1 MSLVLTDDESL
12 IADSVRSLLARSAPV
27 SAFRAIRDRGDAVRY
42 DPALWTELA
51 ASGFAAPQVPESAG
65 GLGMGYFAAGLVAEE
80 IGRTLAA
87 APFHGTAFAAELLA
101 GTGDGELLPSLLEGS
116 RIVAVAI
123 DESPR
128 HDPERIGSRLE
139 AGGDGFLL
147 SGQKLFVV
155 DGDVADVLL
164 VVAQETDGPVILR
177 VDPRAEGVAISPL
190 SLLDSRNVATIRFDN
205 VRLSADAVLASSGK
219 AQALVDRA
227 LDVTRVLV
235 SAELLGIAQEAF
247 DRTVAYLKEREQF
260 GAKIGSFQALQHRAS
275 RLFINLEIARAV
287 VLKAL
292 RALDEQDAASSALAS
307 LAKAKL
313 TETARE
319 VLDEALQM
327 HGGIGVTDELDI
339 GLFFKRCRVLGDWL
353 GDDYFH
359 RERLA
364 HIAWKM

>member
-12 IADSVRSLLARSAPV
+12 IADSIRSLLTRSAPV

-42 DPALWTELA
+42 DPALWSELA
-51 ASGFAAPQVPESAG
+51 ESGFAAPQVPEAAG

-87 APFHGTAFAAELLA
+87 APFHMTAFAAELLA
-101 GTGDGELLPSLLEGS
+101 ATDRVDLLAEVLAGS
-116 RIVAVAI
+116 KIVAVAI
-123 DESPR
+123 DEAAR
-128 HDPERIGSRLE
+128 HNPDRLE
-139 AGGDGFLL
+139 TRVEANGDGFLL
-147 SGQKLFVV
+147 SGQKQFVV
-155 DGDVADVLL
+155 EGDVADALL
-164 VVAQETDGPVILR
+164 VLAAGDNGPVLVL
-177 VDPRAEGVAISPL
+177 VDPKADGVTISPL
-190 SLLDSRNVATIRFDN
+190 ALIDSRNTANIAFDG
-205 VRLSADAVLASSGK
+205 VRMGADAVLASADK
-219 AQALVDRA
+219 AQILVDRA
-227 LDVTRVLV
+227 LDVTRVMV
-235 SAELLGIAQEAF
+235 AAELLGIAQEAF

-292 RALDEQDAASSALAS
+292 RALDDQDEGATALAS

-339 GLFFKRCRVLGDWL
+339 GLFFKRCRLLGDWL

-364 HIAWKM
+364 RLVWQI